1 MDVSSGTGGQQTQT
15 IQEGQPSSSNP
26 APTNW
31 PGLDKIV
38 NKVANPTE
46 IYECLR
52 CRAPDG
58 TSPTRLGF
66 LTRLFFLYGGAYAF
80 AETGAA
86 LSAFYQ
92 TEDNDITTVGGTVRA
107 VVRTKFTNA
116 IEQRAFLVR
125 LCKDRFER
133 QETWKRQ
140 KQPRGR
146 RPHQPSNGRKV
157 QNRAD
162 IMALRGMMEC
172 AFHPLSALLSIL
184 TSFNFRFSVPIM
196 DASQQTLHIPQQ
208 NTTRDS
214 HIDLGLIG
222 RGRSPLTQE
231 FHARSRSSPTT
242 TTQRI
247 AAGDTSAQDG
257 ASQPKETGISI
268 GDQHSSGFPQAI
280 RGEQEGSRVQHGIP

>member
-1 MDVSSGTGGQQTQT
+1 M
-15 IQEGQPSSSNP
+15 
-26 APTNW
+26 
-31 PGLDKIV
+31 

-66 LTRLFFLYGGAYAF
+66 LTRLFFLYGGPYAF

-133 QETWKRQ
+133 QEMWERQ
-140 KQPRGR
+140 KRPRGR

-172 AFHPLSALLSIL
+172 AYPSLNPEGAQYRSNKKVLQRTMDQGSNWFKGQKRRPSLSW
-184 TSFNFRFSVPIM
+184 M
-196 DASQQTLHIPQQ
+196 
-208 NTTRDS
+208 
-214 HIDLGLIG
+214 
-222 RGRSPLTQE
+222 
-231 FHARSRSSPTT
+231 
-242 TTQRI
+242 
-247 AAGDTSAQDG
+247 
-257 ASQPKETGISI
+257 
-268 GDQHSSGFPQAI
+268 FPSNMSEKQ
-280 RGEQEGSRVQHGIP
+280 